1 MKHQVFQ
8 LFFKEQGGMLLPRDP
23 HLHQLAV
30 EFAEKELAEPINFT
44 DYRNVWVECECDDT
58 GKPVKVEGLSVLQ
71 TIPDIPVFRSTG
83 QRSAK
88 MLIDR
93 MNDYLHDQGARGQ
106 RVLLHISETEAP
118 EQRCPKYLEW
128 LAAVGAKPAERW
140 AVVVK

>member
-1 MKHQVFQ
+1 M
-8 LFFKEQGGMLLPRDP
+8 
-23 HLHQLAV
+23 
-30 EFAEKELAEPINFT
+30 
-44 DYRNVWVECECDDT
+44 
-58 GKPVKVEGLSVLQ
+58 VEGLSVLQ
-71 TIPDIPVFRSTG
+71 TIADIPVFRSTG

-106 RVLLHISETEAP
+106 RVLLHINESEAP
-118 EQRCPKYLEW
+118 EQRCPNYLEW